1 MNTWLFWGLA
11 AAAVLS
17 AVLVVGLR
25 HAVQSVAALVVLSA
39 ALAGLCLLLA
49 APVAAAAI
57 LTAYVA
63 GALVLFLPPLLFER
77 SPDDANR
84 GRLATPSIV
93 RVFGLTVA
101 VVLVL
106 ELGWAFRRTQGAGL
120 PARSDTVLASVA
132 SVAGAVVT
140 DHLATFGSAALLV
153 AVSVVGVSVI
163 RREGR

>member
-11 AAAVLS
+11 AAAIVS
-17 AVLVVGLR
+17 SVLVVSLR
-25 HAVQSVAALVVLSA
+25 HAVRSVAALVVLSA
-39 ALAGLCLLLA
+39 ALAGLYMLLA

-63 GALVLFLPPLLFER
+63 GVIVVFLPLLLFVR
-77 SPDDANR
+77 SPDGADW
-84 GRLATPSIV
+84 GRLAGTSIA
-93 RVFGLTVA
+93 RLFGLTLA
-101 VVLVL
+101 VILVV

-120 PARSDTVLASVA
+120 PARAETVFASVA
-132 SVAGAVVT
+132 SMASAVVN
-140 DHLATFGSAALLV
+140 DHLATLGAAALLV